1 MILDN
6 LSSRSFKDRGIFNQ
20 KKILKDYELFLKYGA
35 KNTFHIWQWINIEKF
50 FQVFIDGPFKTEL
63 NSYEIELCKL
73 H

>member
-6 LSSRSFKDRGIFNQ
+6 LSSKNVANRGIFNQ
-20 KKILKDYELFLKYGA
+20 KTILKDYKLFLKNGA
-35 KNTFHIWQWINIEKF
+35 ENTFHIWQWVNIEKF
-50 FQVFIDGPFKTEL
+50 FQVFIDGHFKTEF